1 MSSIAAP
8 FGLAPVLHPSGTV
21 RPSVSG
27 GLQPLGGNTIASGYA
42 NNIFLNAPVQID
54 ATTPSSNVILAT
66 ALGAAGAGAAAN
78 RIVGAFQGCEFTL
91 TATGRRTVSNYWP
104 ASTVASQIV
113 SWITRDPWII
123 YEIQANASV
132 PATAVGGQLSIST
145 NGSSNGNTTT
155 GFSTVAADYNVISG
169 TSFTQTGTNQL
180 RIVGFSQRIDNLPGD
195 AFTVLQVQISMHQDV
210 ANQIAY

>member
-1 MSSIAAP
+1 MSAISAP

-21 RPSVSG
+21 RPAVSG
-27 GLQPLGGNTIASGYA
+27 GPQPYGGLTIASAYA

-54 ATTPSSNVILAT
+54 AATPSGNLILVT

-78 RIVGAFQGCEFTL
+78 RILGAFQGCEFTL

-104 ASTVASQIV
+104 ASTVATTIV
-113 SWITRDPWII
+113 AWCTRDPWII
-123 YEIQANASV
+123 YEIQANGSV
-132 PATAVGGQLSIST
+132 AATALGAQASIST
-145 NGSSNGNTTT
+145 NGSANGNTTT
-155 GFSTVAADYNVISG
+155 GFSSVALDVVTGGSL
-169 TSFTQTGTNQL
+169 TQASTNQL

-195 AFTVLQVQISMHQDV
+195 AFTVVQVQISMHQDV